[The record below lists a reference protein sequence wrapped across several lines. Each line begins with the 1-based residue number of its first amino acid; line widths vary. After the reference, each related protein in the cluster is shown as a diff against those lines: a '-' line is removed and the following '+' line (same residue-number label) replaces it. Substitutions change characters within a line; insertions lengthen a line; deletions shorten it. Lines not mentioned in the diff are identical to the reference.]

1 MTKSPAQ
8 KGFTIV
14 ELMTALVLLSLIL
27 VVGMPTFSGVLASM
41 RVRSV
46 AEGML
51 GGIQMARTEATRR
64 NQPVRFQLDSEDGGG
79 WSVVL
84 VTDDSILQAKSAG
97 EGGTVLVQSDMGA
110 ALTFNNLGRRVAPL
124 GGPLTYFLSN
134 PDVGACQPGGSI
146 RCLSIIVQSS
156 GQVRLCDPQRA
167 TPDPQAC

>member
-1 MTKSPAQ
+1 
-8 KGFTIV
+8 
-14 ELMTALVLLSLIL
+14 
-27 VVGMPTFSGVLASM
+27 
-41 RVRSV
+41 
-46 AEGML
+46 
-51 GGIQMARTEATRR
+51 MARTEATRR
-64 NQPVRFQLDSEDGGG
+64 NQQVRFQLDSEDGGG

-110 ALTFNNLGRRVAPL
+110 ALTFNNLGQRIAPL
-124 GGPLTYFLSN
+124 GGPLTYFFSN
-134 PDVGACQPGGSI
+134 PDVGACQPGGNI